1 MVLYGPFQHRYI
13 SRPSDFITHGFS
25 LWNYLLLF
33 VIQSCRCLAECCQ
46 EVFCS
51 FYWKRRVRLIRGLLL
66 LWIFSSNTVVDN
78 TVNWLILTFIS
89 THFLLVPFRGSQNQR
104 LHVLCRGVTFPFCSY
119 DGKHKET
126 EKIIKV
132 KAGWI
137 LKSDFKTLVWDRAV
151 GVCASR
157 CSIF

>member
-1 MVLYGPFQHRYI
+1 MGPFSIGTFPDHLI
-13 SRPSDFITHGFS
+13 LLPMALVCGITFY
-25 LWNYLLLF
+25 YLLSRAAGALLGAARKCS
-33 VIQSCRCLAECCQ
+33 VLSIGKGGSDWYEGC
-46 EVFCS
+46 FCS
-51 FYWKRRVRLIRGLLL
+51 EYFHLTL
-66 LWIFSSNTVVDN
+66 STSVDN

-104 LHVLCRGVTFPFCSY
+104 LHVLCSGVTFPFCSY

-137 LKSDFKTLVWDRAV
+137 FKSDFKTLVWDRAV